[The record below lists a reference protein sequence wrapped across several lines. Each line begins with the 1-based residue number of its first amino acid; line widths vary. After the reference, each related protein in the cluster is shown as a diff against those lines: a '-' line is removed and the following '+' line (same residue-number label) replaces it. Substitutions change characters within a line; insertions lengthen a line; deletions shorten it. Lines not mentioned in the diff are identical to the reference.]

1 MILDPSV
8 LALLSGSFLVVA
20 ILLYASCYGIQIL
33 RRWDIH
39 SGSEL
44 QLGLEKRTYL
54 ISTIMAY
61 ALGFQ
66 LLSLFLFVYT
76 ADHLSPLFSGAM
88 CAVGTLNVNRWG
100 YPTLILKIV
109 NFLAA
114 GVWLI
119 INSTDNSA
127 YDYPLIKKKYLLLL
141 PITALICIEAAFQ
154 TLYFLGLKPDVITS
168 CCGALFSSASEGAA
182 GIAVLPWKP
191 VAASFYLAMGLTMV
205 SGLFSYLRGKGAY
218 LFSLSSSVLFG
229 VFIVALIN
237 YISPYFY
244 ELPTHHCP
252 FCILHGEYNFIGYP
266 IYLAL
271 LIGGVTGLGIGAISP
286 FSSVKSLQ
294 QAIPEDPQRAYPDL
308 PFVLAGPVRHQCV
321 GDFVFKSPD
330 GLS

>member
-20 ILLYASCYGIQIL
+20 ILLYASCYGIQIV

-44 QLGLEKRTYL
+44 QLGLERRTYL

-66 LLSLFLFVYT
+66 LLSLFVFVYT

-119 INSTDNSA
+119 INSADNSA

-141 PITALICIEAAFQ
+141 PITALICIEAALQ

-252 FCILHGEYNFIGYP
+252 FCILHGEYDFIGYP

-286 FSSVKSLQ
+286 FGSVKSLQ
-294 QAIPEDPQRAYPDL
+294 QAIPRIRREL
-308 PFVLAGPVRHQCV
+308 TLICLLSWLALFAISAWGILFSNLRM
-321 GDFVFKSPD
+321 D
-330 GLS
+330 

>member
-1 MILDPSV
+1 MIFDPSV

-54 ISTIMAY
+54 ISTIMAF

-76 ADHLSPLFSGAM
+76 ADHLSSLFSGAM

-141 PITALICIEAAFQ
+141 PITALICLEAAVQ
-154 TLYFLGLKPDVITS
+154 TLYFLRLKPDVITS

-286 FSSVKSLQ
+286 FSRVKSLQ
-294 QAIPEDPQRAYPDL
+294 QAIPKIRREL
-308 PFVLAGPVRHQCV
+308 TLICLLSWLALFAISAWGILFSNLRM
-321 GDFVFKSPD
+321 D
-330 GLS
+330 

>member
-1 MILDPSV
+1 MIFNPLA

-20 ILLYASCYGIQIL
+20 ILLYASWYGIRIL
-33 RRWDIH
+33 WRWDIR

-44 QLGLEKRTYL
+44 QLGLERRTYL

-76 ADHLSPLFSGAM
+76 ADHLSTLFSGAM

-109 NFLAA
+109 NFVAA

-127 YDYPLIKKKYLLLL
+127 YDYPLIKTKYSLLL
-141 PITALICIEAAFQ
+141 PITALICLEAALQ
-154 TLYFLGLKPDVITS
+154 TSYFLRLKPDIITS
-168 CCGALFSSASEGAA
+168 CCGTLFSAASEGAA
-182 GIAVLPWKP
+182 GIVVLPWKP
-191 VAASFYLAMGLTMV
+191 VAAAFYFAMALTVV
-205 SGLFSYLRGKGAY
+205 SGVFSYLRGKGAY
-218 LFSLSSSVLFG
+218 LFSLSSCVLFG
-229 VFIVALIN
+229 VASLALIN

-252 FCILHGEYNFIGYP
+252 FCILHGEYNYVGYP
-266 IYLAL
+266 IYLAFL
-271 LIGGVTGLGIGAISP
+271 TGGVTGLGIGTISP
-286 FSSVKSLQ
+286 FRGVKSLE
-294 QAIPEDPQRAYPDL
+294 QAIPRIRREL
-308 PFVLAGPVRHQCV
+308 TLICLSSWIVLFAISVWGI
-321 GDFVFKSPD
+321 VFSN
-330 GLS
+330 LSMD

>member
-20 ILLYASCYGIQIL
+20 ALLYASCYGIRIL
-33 RRWDIH
+33 RRWDIR

-44 QLGLEKRTYL
+44 QLSLERRTYL
-54 ISTIMAY
+54 VSTIMAY

-76 ADHLSPLFSGAM
+76 ADHMSALFSGAM
-88 CAVGTLNVNRWG
+88 CAVGVLNVNRWG

-127 YDYPLIKKKYLLLL
+127 CDYPLIKKKYLLLL
-141 PITALICIEAAFQ
+141 PITALICLEAAFQ
-154 TLYFLGLKPDVITS
+154 TSYFLLLNPDVITS
-168 CCGALFSSASEGAA
+168 CCGILFSTASEGAA
-182 GIAVLPWKP
+182 GIIVLPWKP
-191 VAASFYLAMGLTMV
+191 VAVSFYFTMGLTV
-205 SGLFSYLRGKGAY
+205 ASGLFSYLRGKGAY
-218 LFSLSSSVLFG
+218 LFSLFSSILFG
-229 VFIVALIN
+229 VSIVALID
-237 YISPYFY
+237 YVCPYFY

-271 LIGGVTGLGIGAISP
+271 LTAGVTGLGIGAISP
-286 FSSVKSLQ
+286 FGGLKSL
-294 QAIPEDPQRAYPDL
+294 ELVVQRIRREL
-308 PFVLAGPVRHQCV
+308 TLICLSSWFVLLAISVWGI
-321 GDFVFKSPD
+321 
-330 GLS
+330 LSSNLRLD

>member
-1 MILDPSV
+1 MIFNPSV

-33 RRWDIH
+33 RRWDIR
-39 SGSEL
+39 SGSQL
-44 QLGLEKRTYL
+44 QLCMERRTYL
-54 ISTIMAY
+54 IATIMAY

-66 LLSLFLFVYT
+66 VLSLFLFVYT
-76 ADHLSPLFSGAM
+76 ADHLSSLFSGAM

-127 YDYPLIKKKYLLLL
+127 YDYPLIKKKYFLLL
-141 PITALICIEAAFQ
+141 PITALICLEAAVQ
-154 TLYFLGLKPDVITS
+154 TLYFLRLKPDVITS

-286 FSSVKSLQ
+286 FSRVKSLEQ
-294 QAIPEDPQRAYPDL
+294 TIPRIRRELTLTCLSSWLVLFAIS
-308 PFVLAGPVRHQCV
+308 VWGI
-321 GDFVFKSPD
+321 VFSNLRMD
-330 GLS
+330 